1 MIAKAIAIRIPI
13 APMVAIARF
22 KRITTEQQLWIAVGE
37 CKMLGVISYSGCTR
51 AMRLQEVIEY
61 FEELESLMMCELVLC
76 YHSIKAARR
85 NSKLELEVI
94 ARLISKRDNRS
105 IKMHIIH
112 KLVAAVKIEAI
123 GSIVAFE

>member
-1 MIAKAIAIRIPI
+1 MAKN
-13 APMVAIARF
+13 
-22 KRITTEQQLWIAVGE
+22 
-37 CKMLGVISYSGCTR
+37 
-51 AMRLQEVIEY
+51 LQAIEY
-61 FEELESLMMCELVLC
+61 FEELKSLMMCELVQS